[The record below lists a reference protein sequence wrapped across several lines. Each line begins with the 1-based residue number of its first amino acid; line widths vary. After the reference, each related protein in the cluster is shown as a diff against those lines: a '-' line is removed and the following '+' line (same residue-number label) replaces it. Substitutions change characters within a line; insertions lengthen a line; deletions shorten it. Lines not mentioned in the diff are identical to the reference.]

1 MNGRLSVVVTCFN
14 QGALIAPMLGA
25 LLDDLHENDEVIVA
39 DDGST
44 DQSLALIERA
54 AADDHRVRILPG
66 IASQSVSRTRNRG
79 MQAATGDWISF
90 LDGDDEYCAGRR
102 DHLTR
107 GMRAFPQAN
116 VLFTDYALWQPL
128 GDQPHESR
136 ALEFKR
142 VHDELLRIATGP
154 GASASAALMSP
165 TAWRSVDHTELTL
178 LLLQHGSVLHLCS
191 LVISREWIER
201 HALQFDPR
209 LIVAEDTDFVI
220 QALQKNASVVFL
232 PVVTARYR
240 ISGDGLSARH
250 DTAARMARVIQ
261 RMNNLQLP
269 TAAPST
275 RGELS
280 AWHQLGIAE
289 LQLAYQCRLDGYYY
303 TAVRHALR
311 SFVAIPKMQT
321 LAEILK
327 SVWLIMKTGAP
338 EIRTIPSEQIVR
350 SSGALTVRQQP
361 SQSGEVARTA
371 TTRDEKVSAAD
382 EPRRIAAA
390 EGTRSDQHIPV

>member
-14 QGALIAPMLGA
+14 QGVLIAPMLGA

-79 MQAATGDWISF
+79 MQASTGDWISF

-107 GMRAFPQAN
+107 GMRAFPQAS

-142 VHDELLRIATGP
+142 VHDELLRIATGS
-154 GASASAALMSP
+154 GASALAAPVSS
-165 TAWRSVDHTELTL
+165 TTWRSVDHTELTL

-191 LVISREWIER
+191 LVISRAWIET
-201 HALQFDPR
+201 HALQFDSR

-220 QALQKNASVVFL
+220 QALQNASVVFL

-240 ISGDGLSARH
+240 ISGNGLSARH
-250 DTAARMARVIQ
+250 DTAARMARVVQ

-269 TAAPST
+269 AAAPST

-280 AWHQLGIAE
+280 AWHQLGMAE

-338 EIRTIPSEQIVR
+338 EIRPIPIEQVVQ
-350 SSGALTVRQQP
+350 SSGALTMRQQ
-361 SQSGEVARTA
+361 SSLSGEVARTA
-371 TTRDEKVSAAD
+371 NARDERVSAAD
-382 EPRRIAAA
+382 EPRGAAAA
-390 EGTRSDQHIPV
+390 EGARSDQHIPV